1 MAEAGRDGVVLLHG
15 IMRRAASMGAIERS
29 LVAEGYRVLNLDY
42 PSRRQSLSGITEGL
56 AGPIADF
63 EAGLAGELHF
73 VTHSMGGLV
82 ARTYLNRFR
91 PARLGRVVMLAPP
104 NEGSEIADLLR
115 KNWFYRGLFGP
126 AGAELTTTRSEHLVT
141 QLGAVDFP
149 LGIIAGDRS
158 LYPLASIALPR
169 PHDGRVSVERTR
181 VAGMADHIVLPT
193 SHPLILRHAEAMAQ
207 TRHFLRHGSFRR

>member
-15 IMRRAASMGAIERS
+15 IMRRAASMGAVERS
-29 LVAEGYRVLNLDY
+29 LAAEGYRVLNLDY
-42 PSRRQSLSGITEGL
+42 PSRRQNLSEIADGL

-63 EAGLAGELHF
+63 QGGLAGELHF

-82 ARTYLNRFR
+82 ARTYLSRYR

-115 KNWFYRGLFGP
+115 RNWFYRNLFGP
-126 AGAELTTTRSEHLVT
+126 AGAELTTIRSEDLVT

-149 LGIIAGDRS
+149 LGVIAGNRS

-181 VAGMADHIVLPT
+181 VAGMTDHIVLPT

>member
-42 PSRRQSLSGITEGL
+42 PSRRQSLSAIAEGI

-63 EAGLAGELHF
+63 EAGLSGRLHF

-104 NEGSEIADLLR
+104 NEGSEIADLLQR
-115 KNWFYRGLFGP
+115 NWFYRGLFGP
-126 AGAELTTTRSEHLVT
+126 AGGELTTTRGEDLIA
-141 QLGAVDFP
+141 QLGMVDFP
-149 LGIIAGDRS
+149 LGVIAGNRS

-169 PHDGRVSVERTR
+169 PHDGRVSVDRTR
-181 VAGMADHIVLPT
+181 VAGMTDHIVLSS
-193 SHPLILRHAEAMAQ
+193 SHPLILRHAGAIAQ
-207 TRHFLRHGSFRR
+207 ASYFLRHGSFRR